1 MSLATAL
8 YSSHAQ
14 DSAPVPLNGNYRKP
28 QLADSRVVLV
38 SFKEGKYGLQNEL
51 ALLLEHECK
60 SHMNDMAMA
69 ALL

>member
-1 MSLATAL
+1 M
-8 YSSHAQ
+8 
-14 DSAPVPLNGNYRKP
+14 PLNDNYRKP

-38 SFKEGKYGLQNEL
+38 SFKDGKYGLQNEL

-60 SHMNDMAMA
+60 GHMNDMAA